1 MYDNKVLYLKT
12 LFKKNKP
19 DVNLQNLINAT
30 IKAGNHIEP
39 PKEKRKGSIIDS
51 RKFILDN
58 AEEFLW
64 YAIDY
69 SMADKLNK
77 ELFDK

>member
-1 MYDNKVLYLKT
+1 MYNNKVLYLKT

-51 RKFILDN
+51 RKFILEN

-64 YAIDY
+64 SAIDY